1 MRLSGYILV
10 FLQLSVDILPIVGL
24 FLNEMSEVFEGDDDD
39 FNKEEVKDN
48 LLVPTSF
55 VYLVNLITLD
65 LIRVTILLV
74 SLNYILPMILV
85 CILRDL
91 IWVQ

>member
-1 MRLSGYILV
+1 
-10 FLQLSVDILPIVGL
+10 
-24 FLNEMSEVFEGDDDD
+24 MSEVFEGDDDD

-55 VYLVNLITLD
+55 VYFVILITLD

-74 SLNYILPMILV
+74 SLN
-85 CILRDL
+85 
-91 IWVQ
+91 WVSWVS